1 MNKIIKFAIQFG
13 PTILFVFIV
22 LSSMLINFFRGTKK
36 SKDLLFRS
44 IIFFAIYFSLYLI
57 FSNVVF
63 FDKLIY
69 KGVNLILGSNTAIQ
83 DLLNISSNCSSFRE
97 VIVELTIS
105 FFGNEGDLAILAN
118 DNKEILLMIVNMIYH
133 LVFAII
139 NYILYVNNII

>member
-13 PTILFVFIV
+13 PTILFVLIV

-36 SKDLLFRS
+36 SKDLLIRS
-44 IIFFAIYFSLYLI
+44 AIFFAIYFSLYLI

-63 FDKLIY
+63 IDELIF
-69 KGVNLILGSNTAIQ
+69 KGVNMILGSNTAIQ
-83 DLLNISSNCSSFRE
+83 ELLSVSNNCSNFRE
-97 VIVELTIS
+97 AIVEYVIS
-105 FFGNEGDLAILAN
+105 FFGQEGDLAILAN

-139 NYILYVNNII
+139 NYIFYG

>member
-63 FDKLIY
+63 FD
-69 KGVNLILGSNTAIQ
+69 
-83 DLLNISSNCSSFRE
+83 
-97 VIVELTIS
+97 
-105 FFGNEGDLAILAN
+105 
-118 DNKEILLMIVNMIYH
+118 
-133 LVFAII
+133 
-139 NYILYVNNII
+139 